1 MRFLLRLIASAA
13 ALAIATWILSDIT
26 LTASSTLREAL
37 VLLVVALIFGVLNA
51 IIKPILTFLSIPLLL
66 ITLGLFLLVINA
78 CMLLL
83 TSWLAELLGIGWH
96 VEGFWTAVIGA
107 IIVSIVSFVLN
118 AFLPDPDKYSWP
130 RRHTKTGAAQRYG
143 CCSSAGATSAGLR
156 WPREWPSVQPPRS
169 VSPTWH
175 SAAGR
180 PAPKN
185 LVSRSIPGQHPS
197 WPKGATGMTGIGRI
211 KSPSRRLPPPT
222 W

>member
-83 TSWLAELLGIGWH
+83 TSWLAGLLDIGWH

-118 AFLPDPDKYSWP
+118 AFLPDPDK
-130 RRHTKTGAAQRYG
+130 
-143 CCSSAGATSAGLR
+143 
-156 WPREWPSVQPPRS
+156 
-169 VSPTWH
+169 
-175 SAAGR
+175 
-180 PAPKN
+180 
-185 LVSRSIPGQHPS
+185 
-197 WPKGATGMTGIGRI
+197 
-211 KSPSRRLPPPT
+211 
-222 W
+222 